1 MAPFEAALA
10 AGYKG
15 TSVAPPTTSPAPKK
29 NVTAWII
36 SCGQSAPG
44 CSYVVA
50 GAVQAATALGWKTR
64 VFDGQFG
71 ANGLYN
77 TGIRQAIAAHATV
90 ILPIG
95 IDCDEARPAY
105 LAAKAA
111 GIALVSVNSY
121 DCNSPMINDGSPVF
135 NAGMEY
141 NAQTTTPAEFSQ
153 NLGKLQADWLIV
165 HSSGKAQVVDFNL
178 SAVTGLQEE
187 QIGFNSEL
195 AKCSGCKILAQVSVN
210 PADEANGVAAKTF
223 ASTLTKY
230 PQATAIW
237 SSDDSLI
244 DAANIPEAV
253 ASAGRLSTLQV
264 LGIQG
269 FAANLTLIRDNRG
282 QSLAVAYDPYRF
294 GWAAIDEANRVLN
307 GQPAVPEG
315 IGIQIIDATHNL
327 PPAGQN
333 YTDPVNYKAD
343 YEKAWS
349 AG

>member
-1 MAPFEAALA
+1 MAAFEADLV

-44 CSYVVA
+44 CSDVVA
-50 GAVQAATALGWKTR
+50 GAVQAGNALGWKTR

-77 TGIRQAIAAHATV
+77 TGVREAIAAHASV

-95 IDCDEARPAY
+95 IDCNEARPAY

-111 GIALVSVNSY
+111 GIPLVSINSY
-121 DCNSPMINDGSPVF
+121 DCNSPLVNDGSSVF
-135 NAGMEY
+135 TADMEY
-141 NAQTTTPAEFSQ
+141 NAQTLTPAVFSQ

-165 HSSGKAQVVDFNL
+165 HSNGKAQVVDFNL
-178 SAVTGLQEE
+178 LAVTGLQQE
-187 QIGFNSEL
+187 QVGFDNEL
-195 AKCSGCKILAQVSVN
+195 AKCADCKVIAQVSVN
-210 PADEANGVAAKTF
+210 PADEANGVAAKVF

-237 SSDDSLI
+237 TSDDSLI

-253 ASAGRLSTLQV
+253 ASAGRLSSIQV

-269 FAANLTLIRDNRG
+269 FAANLALIRDNRG
-282 QSLAVAYDPYRF
+282 QSVAVAYDPYRF
-294 GWAAIDEANRVLN
+294 GWAAMDEANRVLN

-315 IGIQIIDATHNL
+315 TGIQIIDATHNL

-333 YTDPVNYKAD
+333 WVDPVNYKAA